1 MSTELRLVGTSRP
14 IWEYRSLIWNFARRD
29 LKSRYR
35 GTALG
40 WLWSLLLPLAT
51 LAVYTLVF
59 SKVFRLEPPPF
70 GSGRTGIYSVWLFVG
85 LVTWQFLANGINTA
99 VPSLLSAGR
108 LLQKIYIP
116 SYIPVLGSTIAT
128 ALQSAM
134 ELAIVVVVL
143 VALLNVGLSWLVLP
157 VVLALYFV
165 FVSSLALVL
174 SVLNVYMRDLRHI
187 VAVVL
192 QLLFFATPVLYP
204 PTLLPEEAW
213 GIPLRAVL
221 SLNPI
226 AVFINAVRD
235 VLYNLQMPSPA
246 SWGLMVLWTLVAVA
260 LAVWVFRR
268 KGQDIGESV

>member
-1 MSTELRLVGTSRP
+1 MSTQLRPVGTTAP
-14 IWEYRSLIWNFARRD
+14 IWAYRSLIWNFARRD

-59 SKVFRLEPPPF
+59 SKVFRLEPPAF
-70 GSGRTGIYSVWLFVG
+70 GSGRAGVYSVWLFVG
-85 LVTWQFLANGINTA
+85 LVTWQFLANGINAA
-99 VPSLLSAGR
+99 VPSLLTAGR

-116 SYIPVLGSTIAT
+116 SYIPVFGSTIAT
-128 ALQSAM
+128 AIQSSM
-134 ELAIVVVVL
+134 ELAIVVLVL
-143 VALLNVGLSWLVLP
+143 VALLNVGLSWIVLP
-157 VVLALYFV
+157 VVLGLYFV
-165 FVSSLALVL
+165 FVSSVALAL

-235 VLYNLQMPSPA
+235 IMYNLQLPSLS
-246 SWGLMVLWTLVAVA
+246 SWGLMIFWCLVAVA
-260 LAVWVFRR
+260 VAMWVFRR
-268 KGQDIGESV
+268 KGRDIGETV